1 MHFLLKMP
9 NMLFSYNARPV
20 IYRQKTYTKNLSAE
34 ILLNKPFLGIK
45 TLNDKGKF
53 LPGLFS
59 KLLEYG
65 LVCT

>member
-1 MHFLLKMP
+1 MQDLLKH
-9 NMLFSYNARPV
+9 
-20 IYRQKTYTKNLSAE
+20 TKNLSAE

-45 TLNDKGKF
+45 TLNHKEKF
-53 LPGLFS
+53 LPALFS